1 MSVHSRD
8 GEQVKLV
15 SYKAAYMLLYRF
27 LSHRDKGL
35 DAEMGQLKDRSH
47 S

>member
-15 SYKAAYMLLYRF
+15 IYRAAHMLLYGF

-35 DAEMGQLKDRSH
+35 NAEMGQLKDRSH